1 MAEKRTE
8 FVGLRLNTTELATLK
23 ALAEREERS
32 PASWVRSRMKAEA
45 ERIGLTATAQAP
57 ATAQR

>member
-8 FVGLRLNTTELATLK
+8 FVGLRLNPAELATLK

-45 ERIGLTATAQAP
+45 ERIGLAAQPAQP
-57 ATAQR
+57 ATVQR